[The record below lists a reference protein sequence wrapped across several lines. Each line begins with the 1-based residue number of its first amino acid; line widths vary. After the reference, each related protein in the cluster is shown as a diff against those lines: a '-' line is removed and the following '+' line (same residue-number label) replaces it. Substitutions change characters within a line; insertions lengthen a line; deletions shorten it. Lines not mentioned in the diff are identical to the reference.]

1 MPHIIIP
8 KQPTG
13 FCEICEVPFFST
25 RDAVAHLQ
33 TPEHENAV
41 EAAIFAEARRRSA
54 ISFMYDD
61 PDPEVSRHYAELGK
75 RMRKEGRWDVKKHE
89 RAGGTQ

>member
-1 MPHIIIP
+1 MAHIIIP

-13 FCEICEVPFFST
+13 FCDICAVPFFST

-33 TPEHENAV
+33 TREHEDAV
-41 EAAIFAEARRRSA
+41 EAAVFAEARRRNR

-61 PDPEVSRHYAELGK
+61 PDPEVSKHYEELGK
-75 RMRKEGRWDVKKHE
+75 RMLREKRWDVKKHE
-89 RAGGTQ
+89 RAGGVQ